1 MLATEHFAASHTVY
15 VHQGVYRVA
24 VVCGVA
30 SIGVGVGNLNT
41 IDGMVVNKHRP
52 STQP

>member
-1 MLATEHFAASHTVY
+1 MLATEHFATSHAVY

-24 VVCGVA
+24 MVCGVA
-30 SIGVGVGNLNT
+30 SIGVGVDNLNT
-41 IDGMVVNKHRP
+41 IYGVVVNKQRP